1 MKKLLESL
9 LEQDIFKPPTEEE
22 LEQARK
28 EFEKDRIERFVKK
41 YNGKQNPDGSYD
53 FDRNIDRI
61 GLGDI
66 IVDGKFIIKFGKV
79 KGYFDCYKYELTT
92 LKGAPKYVGRDFD
105 CAFNNLT
112 SLKGAPE
119 KVGGYF
125 NCSDN
130 KLTSLEGAP
139 KYVGGSFYCS
149 YNNLTSLEG
158 APEKVVVG
166 FYCSHN
172 KLTSLEGAPKY
183 VGGNFVCFDNPVKFT
198 EEDVRKVSE
207 VKGVIEV

>member
-1 MKKLLESL
+1 MKKLLENLL

-28 EFEKDRIERFVKK
+28 EFRIEKFVKE

-79 KGYFDCYKYELTT
+79 KGYFDCYKCELTT
-92 LKGAPKYVGRDFD
+92 LKGAPKYVGGSFS
-105 CAFNNLT
+105 CSHNNLT
-112 SLKGAPE
+112 
-119 KVGGYF
+119 
-125 NCSDN
+125 
-130 KLTSLEGAP
+130 TLEGAP

-149 YNNLTSLEG
+149 FNKLTSLKG
-158 APEKVVVG
+158 APEKVVG

-183 VGGNFVCFDNPVKFT
+183 VGGNFECYDNPVKFT